1 MRIRFDCGHAG
12 AADLVPHGFRLA
24 RGSYREVAD

>member
-12 AADLVPHGFRLA
+12 AAELVPHGFALA